1 MIHTFVCP
9 KCKDVYSKKTN
20 TPLDGP
26 ACPTCD
32 LQMHYLGVSAE
43 QWQALSH
50 EEKADLKQHM
60 LAEYGLPQTM
70 YLNRLS
76 NDIHTIRNIAI
87 FFLVV
92 LLCSG
97 ILRSIIASMN

>member
-9 KCKDVYSKKTN
+9 KCKDVYSKKTK
-20 TPLDGP
+20 TQFDGP
-26 ACPTCD
+26 ACPTCEV
-32 LQMHYLGVSAE
+32 QMHDLGVTAE

-60 LAEYGLPQTM
+60 LAEYRLPQTM

-76 NDIHTIRNIAI
+76 NDVHTIRNIVI
-87 FFLVV
+87 FFLIV
-92 LLCSG
+92 LLCTG
-97 ILRSIIASMN
+97 ILRSIIVSLN